1 MSAYG
6 TQIFYCRTHDNNN
19 IYDVIETL
27 KPRFYKEQEQKETE
41 TETETNTIID
51 ESVKQDDIIIPKDEI
66 HLFNNKDY
74 ITPTHKDSL
83 FWCLYILKYG
93 YNDYIQIQR
102 NYVVKKMETHQ
113 NIIDFLLPRQHK
125 MKGVNT
131 RISKARIQEMFSDM
145 MTNHKDTHMI
155 NVYGIICFY
164 EFNVIMLDESKNTF
178 IRFHADDPEEKP
190 TYLLRKDGYN
200 NYSVVDEA
208 LTEEKLQTIS
218 EKFVALES
226 FEKPLKGISNYKTDD
241 LDVYIEKLGIIK
253 GSEKIKKPDMFN
265 MIWEHM
271 KW

>member
-27 KPRFYKEQEQKETE
+27 NQHFYKPYVKNEISE
-41 TETETNTIID
+41 NAIIA
-51 ESVKQDDIIIPKDEI
+51 EPVKQEEKLIVANPTR
-66 HLFNNKDY
+66 LFDNKNY

-93 YNDYIQIQR
+93 YNEYIQIQR
-102 NYVVKKMETHQ
+102 NYVIKKMELNQ
-113 NIIDFLLPRQHK
+113 SIIDYLMTRQYK
-125 MKGVNT
+125 MKGVNA

-145 MTNHKDTHMI
+145 MINHKDTHMV

-164 EFNVIMLDESKNTF
+164 EYNIIMLDETKNTF
-178 IRFHADDPEEKP
+178 IRFQADEPDEKP
-190 TYLLRKDGYN
+190 TYLLRRDGYN
-200 NYSVVDEA
+200 NYSIIDDA
-208 LTEEKLQTIS
+208 LTDDKIQDIENR
-218 EKFVALES
+218 FVALEN
-226 FEKPLKGISNYKTDD
+226 FDKPLKGISNYKTND
-241 LDVYIEKLGIIK
+241 LETYMEKLGIVK
-253 GSEKIKKPDMFN
+253 GNDKIKKPDMFN

>member
-19 IYDVIETL
+19 IYDVIKTLNQHFYTKPIVNETQP
-27 KPRFYKEQEQKETE
+27 KVITASP
-41 TETETNTIID
+41 
-51 ESVKQDDIIIPKDEI
+51 VKQEEPIIERKQTK
-66 HLFNNKDY
+66 LFNDNAY

-83 FWCLYILKYG
+83 FWCLYILKHG

-102 NYVVKKMETHQ
+102 NYGIKKMEINQT
-113 NIIDFLLPRQHK
+113 IIDYLLPRQHK
-125 MKGVNT
+125 MKSVNA

-145 MTNHKDTHMI
+145 MINHKDTHMV

-164 EFNVIMLDESKNTF
+164 EFNIIMLDETKRVF
-178 IRFHADDPEEKP
+178 IRFQADDPDEKP

-200 NYSVVDEA
+200 NYSLVDEA
-208 LTEEKLQTIS
+208 LTSNKLKEIEEA
-218 EKFVALES
+218 FVALETY
-226 FEKPLKGISNYKTDD
+226 EKPLKGVSNYKTGD
-241 LDVYIEKLGIIK
+241 LEAYIEKLGIAK
-253 GSEKIKKPDMFN
+253 GDDKIKKPDMFH